1 MNIKKLN
8 EEIED
13 ILSDDDFNKAYNQV
27 KLENEEAERKAI
39 LKVFQKAHVGL
50 KELQTWFEDNI
61 VNPSSGKMDDKETE
75 EFYKKLQDVVNEI
88 YSRSLAY
95 EE

>member
-13 ILSDDDFNKAYNQV
+13 ILSDDDFNKAYDQV

-39 LKVFQKAHVGL
+39 LRVFQKAYGSL
-50 KELQTWFEDNI
+50 EELQTWFEDNM
-61 VNPSSGKMDDKETE
+61 VNPSSGKMDKETE
-75 EFYKKLQDVVNEI
+75 EFYNKLQDVVNEI

>member
-39 LKVFQKAHVGL
+39 LKVFQKAYVGL
-50 KELQTWFEDNI
+50 EELQTWFEDNM
-61 VNPSSGKMDDKETE
+61 VNPSSGKMDKETE
-75 EFYKKLQDVVNEI
+75 EFYNKLQDVVNEI

>member
-8 EEIED
+8 EEIEY

-39 LKVFQKAHVGL
+39 LRVFQKAHVGL
-50 KELQTWFEDNI
+50 EELQTWFEDNM
-61 VNPSSGKMDDKETE
+61 VNPSSGEMDKETE
-75 EFYKKLQDVVNEI
+75 EFYKKLQDVGNEI